1 MGSDKIHHH
10 HHHMERKKLIAK
22 FVEIASEKM
31 GKDLETVDEENTFK
45 ELGFDSIDVI
55 DLVMFFEDEFALRIE
70 DEEISKIRKVK
81 DLIDIVIKKLEEI
94 DDEVSEG

>member
-1 MGSDKIHHH
+1 MEGLHV
-10 HHHMERKKLIAK
+10 ERKKLMAK

-31 GKDLETVDEENTFK
+31 GKDLETVDEENTFE

-94 DDEVSEG
+94 DDEVSES

>member
-1 MGSDKIHHH
+1 
-10 HHHMERKKLIAK
+10 MERKKLIAK

>member
-1 MGSDKIHHH
+1 MGGLHV
-10 HHHMERKKLIAK
+10 ERKKLMAK
-22 FVEIASEKM
+22 FVEIAFE
-31 GKDLETVDEENTFK
+31 

>member
-1 MGSDKIHHH
+1 M
-10 HHHMERKKLIAK
+10 AK

-31 GKDLETVDEENTFK
+31 GKDLETVDEENTFE

-94 DDEVSEG
+94 DDEVSES

>member
-1 MGSDKIHHH
+1 V
-10 HHHMERKKLIAK
+10 ERKKLMAK

-31 GKDLETVDEENTFK
+31 GKDLETVDEENTFE

-94 DDEVSEG
+94 DDEVSES

>member
-1 MGSDKIHHH
+1 MGGLHV
-10 HHHMERKKLIAK
+10 ERKKLIAK

>member
-1 MGSDKIHHH
+1 MGGLHV
-10 HHHMERKKLIAK
+10 ERKKLMAK

-31 GKDLETVDEENTFK
+31 GKDLETVDEESTFE

-81 DLIDIVIKKLEEI
+81 DLIDIVIRKLEEI
-94 DDEVSEG
+94 DDEVSES

>member
-1 MGSDKIHHH
+1 
-10 HHHMERKKLIAK
+10 MERKKLMAK

-31 GKDLETVDEENTFK
+31 GKDLETVDEENTFE

-94 DDEVSEG
+94 DDEVSES

>member
-1 MGSDKIHHH
+1 M
-10 HHHMERKKLIAK
+10 AK

-31 GKDLETVDEENTFK
+31 GKDLETVDEESTFE

-81 DLIDIVIKKLEEI
+81 DLIDIVIRKLEEI
-94 DDEVSEG
+94 DDEVSES

>member
-1 MGSDKIHHH
+1 
-10 HHHMERKKLIAK
+10 MERKKLIAK

-31 GKDLETVDEENTFK
+31 GKDLETVDEENTFE

>member
-1 MGSDKIHHH
+1 
-10 HHHMERKKLIAK
+10 MERKKLMAK

-31 GKDLETVDEENTFK
+31 GKDLETVDEENTFE

-81 DLIDIVIKKLEEI
+81 DLIDIVIRKLEEI
-94 DDEVSEG
+94 DDEVSES

>member
-1 MGSDKIHHH
+1 MGGLHV
-10 HHHMERKKLIAK
+10 ERKELIAK

-31 GKDLETVDEENTFK
+31 GKDLETVDEESTFE

>member
-1 MGSDKIHHH
+1 MGGLHV
-10 HHHMERKKLIAK
+10 ERKELIAK

-31 GKDLETVDEENTFK
+31 GKDLETVDEESTFE

-81 DLIDIVIKKLEEI
+81 DLIDIVIRKLEEI
-94 DDEVSEG
+94 DDEVSES

>member
-1 MGSDKIHHH
+1 
-10 HHHMERKKLIAK
+10 MERKELIAK
-22 FVEIASEKM
+22 FVEIAPEKM
-31 GKDLETVDEENTFK
+31 GKDLETVDEESTFE

-81 DLIDIVIKKLEEI
+81 DLIDIVIRKLEEI
-94 DDEVSEG
+94 DDEVSES

>member
-1 MGSDKIHHH
+1 
-10 HHHMERKKLIAK
+10 MERKELIAK

-31 GKDLETVDEENTFK
+31 GKDLETVDEESTFE

-81 DLIDIVIKKLEEI
+81 DLIDIVIRKLEEI
-94 DDEVSEG
+94 DDEVSES

>member
-1 MGSDKIHHH
+1 MGGLHV
-10 HHHMERKKLIAK
+10 ERKKLMAK

-31 GKDLETVDEENTFK
+31 GKDLETVDEENTFE

-94 DDEVSEG
+94 DDEVSES

>member
-1 MGSDKIHHH
+1 
-10 HHHMERKKLIAK
+10 MERKKLMAK

-31 GKDLETVDEENTFK
+31 GKDLETVDEENTFE

>member
-1 MGSDKIHHH
+1 MGGLHV
-10 HHHMERKKLIAK
+10 ERKELMAK

-31 GKDLETVDEENTFK
+31 GKDLETVDEESTFE

-81 DLIDIVIKKLEEI
+81 DLIDIVIRKLEEI
-94 DDEVSEG
+94 DDEVSES

>member
-1 MGSDKIHHH
+1 MGGLHV
-10 HHHMERKKLIAK
+10 ERKKLMAK

-31 GKDLETVDEENTFK
+31 GKDLETVDEENTFE

>member
-1 MGSDKIHHH
+1 MGGLHV
-10 HHHMERKKLIAK
+10 ERKKLMAK

-31 GKDLETVDEENTFK
+31 GKDLETVDEENTFE

-81 DLIDIVIKKLEEI
+81 DLIDIVIRKLEEI
-94 DDEVSEG
+94 DDEVSES